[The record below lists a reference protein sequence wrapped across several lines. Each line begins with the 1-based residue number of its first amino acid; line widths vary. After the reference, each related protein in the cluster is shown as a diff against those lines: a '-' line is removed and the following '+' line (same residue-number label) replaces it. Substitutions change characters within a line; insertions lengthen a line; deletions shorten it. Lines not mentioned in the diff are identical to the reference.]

1 MCKHTSKEKELEVT
15 KSSSLETVPL
25 CSVAQECQDA
35 YKNILGGILDMQLR
49 EEISQMA
56 NW

>member
-56 NW
+56 NR